1 MNLENKPSTF
11 SIADAKA
18 KFSEIVKRAEAG
30 ERFIITRHGTPVVE
44 IAPSQEARPKK
55 KLLGAMKGQIWIA
68 DDFDELGPEWDE
80 YVK

>member
-11 SIADAKA
+11 SIADAEA
-18 KFSEIVKRAEAG
+18 NFSEIVMRAEAG
-30 ERFIITRHGTPVVE
+30 ERFILTRHGTPVVE
-44 IAPSQEARPKK
+44 ITPSADAKPKK
-55 KLLGAMKGQIWIA
+55 KLLGAMKGQTWIA